1 MNNKEKLQNDA
12 LDILIPLI
20 DYCNNPKT
28 IKPYGI
34 PNEIIQKTITKLQ
47 SLKEKLDE

>member
-20 DYCNNPKT
+20 DHCNDPKT

-34 PNEIIQKTITKLQ
+34 PNEIIQKTMTKLQ
-47 SLKEKLDE
+47 FLNRGKN